1 MGEEIV
7 KRVAADGTQRGL
19 HRRGSKNRSTELLE
33 TMQSDAHKLFGIDN
47 HDPVRAMNIVG
58 MMAWQG
64 YPAVDKDGR
73 PIIDED
79 GNQVMVPPDHTLA
92 LAAFAKVAPY
102 VRSQLRPKD
111 EEPDNDDDDPNED
124 REELLGVLES
134 MGVTVE
140 GYEDTGDD

>member
-1 MGEEIV
+1 MGEQIV

-19 HRRGSKNRSTELLE
+19 KRRGSKNRATELLE
-33 TMQSDAHKLFGIDN
+33 QMQEDAHRLFGIDN
-47 HDPVRAMNIVG
+47 HDPVRAMNLVG

-64 YPAVDKDGR
+64 YPATDNEGR
-73 PIIDED
+73 PVLDENGD
-79 GNQVMVPPDHTLA
+79 QVMIPPDHQLA

-111 EEPDNDDDDPNED
+111 EEADNNDDDPSED

-134 MGVTVE
+134 MGVKVE
-140 GYEDTGDD
+140 GYEEGDDE